1 MMLRPEI
8 MTILLA
14 AGAAAFFCRAAGFF
28 LMRFVPI
35 TPRLEAALRATPL
48 AVMVGIC
55 APVAARGNPAEL
67 AALVAVGIAMKL
79 TGNDLIAA
87 AVGVATVAMLRV
99 LTI

>member
-1 MMLRPEI
+1 MILRPEI

-67 AALVAVGIAMKL
+67 AALAVVGVAMKL

-87 AVGVATVAMLRV
+87 AAGVVTVALLRI
-99 LTI
+99 LAI

>member
-8 MTILLA
+8 VTILLA

-67 AALVAVGIAMKL
+67 AALAVVGLAMKL

-87 AVGVATVAMLRV
+87 AAGIVTVALLRFF
-99 LTI
+99 TI